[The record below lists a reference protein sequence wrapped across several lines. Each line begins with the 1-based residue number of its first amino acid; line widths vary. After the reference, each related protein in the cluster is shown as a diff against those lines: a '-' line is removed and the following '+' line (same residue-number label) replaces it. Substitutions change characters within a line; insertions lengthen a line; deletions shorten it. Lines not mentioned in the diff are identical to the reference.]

1 MFARLKEYVID
12 AAGSVQEE
20 ALEVMSS
27 SLEAL
32 SLTKK
37 YQFKSNAGIQQ
48 VQDIGIVK
56 ETTSGS
62 ISVARCV
69 ESKEIFALKRKICGG
84 KNGFVTLQELE
95 DADAEARLLV
105 QLPPHPN
112 IIRCFGT
119 SIENINTGHVKLMLL
134 EYCDGGTLAEYLGDK
149 AAGDMPDYE
158 CLEVMT
164 HMSRALHHL
173 HSQELPTEHL
183 GITPEHIAWSHT
195 DNQWKLLD
203 FGTCVIKRVANE
215 STDQVETP
223 DDEIRD
229 VIKNAVPSIAD
240 RPPEAQDASPY
251 PLSPLEIDI
260 WMLGL
265 VLFQCMFSKKPFR
278 FDAESGLKQIL
289 DVPGWAAMTPA
300 GGKLCILLH
309 WMLAPN
315 PRNRPS
321 AFKLTSMLDKWGKLK
336 PLSIVGQAP
345 MDVREAV
352 KETLRA
358 VERRI
363 MLNYA
368 MKKEG
373 SDPQGNI
380 RDSFLQSLQILQAVP
395 LSQLRQVVPRKLSEK
410 IAKLRW
416 SYGQPGFQGTSTCD
430 KTTADVGEALS
441 EIDSVMEGIGMD
453 IDKELSE
460 IDNALAELEEEAD
473 ESGADVGSAPKRAPA
488 APQNLL
494 DGDDEWS
501 QDWQADLKKADEQ
514 STQEWQAMFASEKDR
529 NEKLNT
535 LKEFFGPE
543 APKKTAVETF
553 DPLASN

>member
-1 MFARLKEYVID
+1 MFARLKDYVIE

-27 SLEAL
+27 GLDAL
-32 SLTKK
+32 SMTKK
-37 YQFKSNAGIQQ
+37 YKFKSNAGMHE
-48 VQDIGIVK
+48 VADIGVIH
-56 ETTSGS
+56 ETKTGS

-69 ESKEIFALKRKICGG
+69 ESKEIFALKRHICGG

-95 DADAEARLLV
+95 DADAEARLIM

-112 IIRCFGT
+112 IIQCFGT
-119 SIENINTGHVKLMLL
+119 SLENNINGHVKLMLF
-134 EYCDGGTLAEYLGDK
+134 EYCDGGTLADYLSDK
-149 AAGDMPDYE
+149 AAGDVADHE
-158 CLEVMT
+158 CVEVML

-183 GITPEHIAWSHT
+183 AVTPEHIAWSNVQ
-195 DNQWKLLD
+195 NQWKLLD
-203 FGTCVIKRVANE
+203 FGSCVIKRVANDNMDEEAVE
-215 STDQVETP
+215 SP
-223 DDEIRD
+223 DDEIRE
-229 VIKNAVPSIAD
+229 VLRQAVPSIAD
-240 RPPEAQDASPY
+240 RPPEAQDGSEL
-251 PLSPLEIDI
+251 PLSPLAVDV

-265 VLFQCMFSKKPFR
+265 VLYQCMFVKKPFR
-278 FDAESGLKQIL
+278 CDKEDACKQIV

-309 WMLAPN
+309 WLLASN
-315 PRNRPS
+315 PRSRPE
-321 AFKLTSMLDKWGKLK
+321 ARKLSSMLDKWDQLK
-336 PLSIVGQAP
+336 PLSVVGQAP
-345 MDVREAV
+345 LDVRDAV

-380 RDSFLQSLQILQAVP
+380 RDSFLQALQILQAVP
-395 LSQLRQVVPRKLSEK
+395 LSQLRQVVPQKLSEK

-416 SYGQPGFQGTSTCD
+416 SYGQPGFQGTGTSAREST
-430 KTTADVGEALS
+430 DVGATLS
-441 EIDSVMEGIGMD
+441 EIDNVMENIGLD

-460 IDNALAELEEEAD
+460 IDDALAELED
-473 ESGADVGSAPKRAPA
+473 EVTDEQKQQVQTATVD
-488 APQNLL
+488 LL
-494 DGDDEWS
+494 DGSGEEWS
-501 QDWQADLKKADEQ
+501 KDWHADMKKADEQ
-514 STQEWQAMFASEKDR
+514 SKAEWQAMFSSEEDR

-535 LKEFFGPE
+535 LKEFFGPVAE
-543 APKKTAVETF
+543 KGKTAVESF
-553 DPLASN
+553 DPLAA